1 MAELLTENIRK
12 WGFSVESYNG
22 LSGNRD
28 GRKDILDK
36 FLDGDIDVLVCS
48 KTISTGIDGLQY
60 QCNKMI
66 MVSLPWTDAD
76 YTQLKGRIYRQGSRF
91 NRVEFVIPQIVLKNG
106 ENVIW
111 SFDKMRK
118 QAIENKRS
126 LGNAI
131 VEGKI
136 QKDYTI
142 NKKKLLSEAMEVLKE
157 CN

>member
-1 MAELLTENIRK
+1 
-12 WGFSVESYNG
+12 VESYNG
-22 LSGNRD
+22 QSGNRD

-48 KTISTGIDGLQY
+48 KPISTGIDGLQY
-60 QCNKMI
+60 KCNKMI

-91 NRVEFVIPQIVLKNG
+91 KRVEFVIPQVVLKN
-106 ENVIW
+106 EKNDMW
-111 SFDKMRK
+111 SWDKMRK

-142 NKKKLLSEAMEVLKE
+142 NKKKLLSEAMEALKE
-157 CN
+157 CY